1 MTHFNSSWPGHSIPL
16 SAISNL
22 LCYQISLFCNCWLP
36 LLRSKACF
44 SFCSF
49 EMSTKDSV
57 WQDGITVLVFVSVSE
72 WERRV
77 PTNNWYERT
86 QVWMWVV
93 ISIPINLRIEFKEIP
108 IQVLY
113 PGSRQGPLQQW
124 YVGWPGR
131 ATGSW
136 LATRTTFSHPHISNT
151 NTKHIHRSNTNTL
164 MSQTQIHANS
174 QIKHIYPHI
183 SNTNTQHIHK
193 SNTNTPMSQTQTHT
207 HLKHKYPDISDTKH
221 KNPHILNTN
230 TQHKYIHLKYTTFS
244 DPAH

>member
-1 MTHFNSSWPGHSIPL
+1 MTHFNSSWPGLWIPL

-86 QVWMWVV
+86 QVRMWVV

-151 NTKHIHRSNTNTL
+151 NTLH
-164 MSQTQIHANS
+164 TQIQH
-174 QIKHIYPHI
+174 KHKYPNI

-193 SNTNTPMSQTQTHT
+193 YANVSDTNTHTSQTQVPWYLRYETQ
-207 HLKHKYPDISDTKH
+207 KPSY
-221 KNPHILNTN
+221 TN
-230 TQHKYIHLKYTTFS
+230 RQHKYIHLKYTTFP

>member
-1 MTHFNSSWPGHSIPL
+1 MTHFNSSWPGLWIPL

-77 PTNNWYERT
+77 PTNDWYERT

-151 NTKHIHRSNTNTL
+151 NTQHIHRSNTNTQ
-164 MSQTQIHANS
+164 M
-174 QIKHIYPHI
+174 P
-183 SNTNTQHIHK
+183 
-193 SNTNTPMSQTQTHT
+193 QTQTPSQI
-207 HLKHKYPDISDTKH
+207 KHKYPDISDTKH

-230 TQHKYIHLKYTTFS
+230 RQHKKIHQIHLKYTTFL

>member
-1 MTHFNSSWPGHSIPL
+1 MNFQYHYLLFLIYCAIKYL
-16 SAISNL
+16 SFAIVDCHYSDQKPASPFAHL
-22 LCYQISLFCNCWLP
+22 KCPRKIQFGKMESPFLCL
-36 LLRSKACF
+36 
-44 SFCSF
+44 
-49 EMSTKDSV
+49 
-57 WQDGITVLVFVSVSE
+57 

-151 NTKHIHRSNTNTL
+151 STHHIHKY
-164 MSQTQIHANS
+164 
-174 QIKHIYPHI
+174 KHKHKYPNI

-193 SNTNTPMSQTQTHT
+193 SNTNTPISQTQTHT
-207 HLKHKYPDISDTKH
+207 QIKHKYPDISDTKH

-230 TQHKYIHLKYTTFS
+230 RQHKYIHLKYITFS
-244 DPAH
+244 VPAH

>member
-1 MTHFNSSWPGHSIPL
+1 MTHFNSSWPGLWIPL

-22 LCYQISLFCNCWLP
+22 LCHQISLFCNCWLP
-36 LLRSKACF
+36 LLRPKACF

-86 QVWMWVV
+86 QVWMWLV
-93 ISIPINLRIEFKEIP
+93 ISIPINLRAEFKEIP

-151 NTKHIHRSNTNTL
+151 NTLH
-164 MSQTQIHANS
+164 TQIQH
-174 QIKHIYPHI
+174 KHKYPNI

-207 HLKHKYPDISDTKH
+207 QIKHKYPDISDTKH

-230 TQHKYIHLKYTTFS
+230 RQHKKIHQIHLKYTAFL